1 MRIPKDLTGHNSKT
15 FNKPNFEPLN
25 DAVVRIAK
33 SIINGVIER
42 SLYYDLALK
51 EHEDARKATRV
62 CDRFEALELLKN
74 NIEAREEPIKILQT
88 FETAERNG
96 TAVSKYELDRLKSYF
111 NQDLVDYFI
120 DRGVNV
126 SND

>member
-1 MRIPKDLTGHNSKT
+1 MKIPKDLIGHNSKT
-15 FNKPNFEPLN
+15 FNKPDFVSMD
-25 DAVVRIAK
+25 DAVVRIVK
-33 SIINGVIER
+33 SIINGVLEK
-42 SLYYDLALK
+42 SLYFDLALQ

-74 NIEAREEPIKILQT
+74 NIEAREEPIKLLQT
-88 FETAERNG
+88 FEAAERNG

-111 NQDLVDYFI
+111 NKDLVDYYI
-120 DRGVNV
+120 QRVKV

>member
-1 MRIPKDLTGHNSKT
+1 MKIPKDLTGHNSKT

-42 SLYYDLALK
+42 SLYYDLALQ

-74 NIEAREEPIKILQT
+74 NIEAREEPIKLLQT
-88 FETAERNG
+88 FEAAERNG

>member
-1 MRIPKDLTGHNSKT
+1 MKIPKDLTGHNSKT

-42 SLYYDLALK
+42 SIFHDLAMQD
-51 EHEDARKATRV
+51 HEDARTATRV
-62 CDRFEALELLKN
+62 CDRFDALERLKH
-74 NIEAREEPIKILQT
+74 NIEVREEPIKLLQT
-88 FETAERNG
+88 FVSAERNS
-96 TAVSKYELDRLKSYF
+96 TTISKYDADRLKSYF

>member
-1 MRIPKDLTGHNSKT
+1 MKIPKDLTGHNSKT

-74 NIEAREEPIKILQT
+74 NIEAREEPIKLLQT
-88 FETAERNG
+88 FEAAERNG

-120 DRGVNV
+120 NRGVNV